1 LAISQAI
8 CDYRKRQG
16 IGGPLFLGIDTHA
29 LSVPACA
36 SALEVLAANGVEVM
50 LAARLALAGERVRG
64 RLLSVWMAASG
75 RQIRMALSQLCYR
88 RRLPRAW
95 AAIPAKSTVSSR
107 TSSANLFTIVLRPHL
122 LRSKSKY
129 WRNSIGDM
137 LAEKTRHL
145 PHDAYSP
152 TREIM
157 LCHSEPSYSSFW
169 QSRYSGALAGLGA
182 GRSTGPAIYGGGLG
196 LILVVV
202 LILVLLDKL

>member
-1 LAISQAI
+1 
-8 CDYRKRQG
+8 
-16 IGGPLFLGIDTHA
+16 
-29 LSVPACA
+29 
-36 SALEVLAANGVEVM
+36 
-50 LAARLALAGERVRG
+50 
-64 RLLSVWMAASG
+64 
-75 RQIRMALSQLCYR
+75 
-88 RRLPRAW
+88 
-95 AAIPAKSTVSSR
+95 
-107 TSSANLFTIVLRPHL
+107 
-122 LRSKSKY
+122 
-129 WRNSIGDM
+129 M

-169 QSRYSGALAGLGA
+169 QSRYSGA